1 MSNNEKQTP
10 EEKLN
15 AAIESFEILKENLDE
30 FSIYEQ
36 LTMASKI
43 RDNVVADYYITEGC
57 ENSETLSDSRK
68 KLLEQ
73 ITDFQKVI
81 ISDVTKDKYF
91 IDCNENI
98 TIEDFI
104 EANESLFRI
113 ARDELR
119 GSLNCEVDTLY
130 CKIEESDIH
139 RKTLK
144 NIVDRGTKNEY
155 KILLMGEYQ
164 SGKTTLVDSIIGK
177 HVSAIG
183 DGNTTSAIPIAF
195 SYSSEIVVNASWK
208 SREHLHQLL
217 SCIKKYI
224 KDFSVENFDIDNTR
238 SREDLYQKLNAFR
251 HDSTCPKAKEPGLKI
266 LAICSLVLKYYGDNR
281 LQDIAKDGLSLSEI
295 SSISRFPEKFET
307 RWRRKGGDDF
317 SFEESVFAFV
327 EKIHCHLPSETLKML
342 KCTIIDAPGLFSNAY
357 DTKVTEREMVNANA
371 VLYLLPYDKEVGEDT
386 CSSLYI
392 LRNNYTDI
400 LRKLFIVNNRSFCDH
415 KRFFQTNRETIDEM
429 FDASMKLYKLDAR
442 LAYLGVIK
450 KSYDNSSLRDEEI
463 AQFIYSCQHEF
474 EDDND
479 PIVFTNFMEAWTY
492 SISFYKSRY
501 RWENTPT
508 ADEIIEKSY
517 LLSVLNNLLS
527 FIDKNRAYSIIAS
540 EGVYKLYNEISSIR
554 KSLLLRHVRLYIDGR
569 EKTESLWGV
578 RLSRAK
584 EFEKTAHDV
593 IQKHLFRAVD
603 DVSPLSDRLSESV
616 CAKIFTNDSINNLV
630 VNICR
635 EVYNNKWD
643 LTKCGKNEEKIK
655 KLISPK
661 IESVVANFI
670 VERVSY
676 WNELMKNGQDSS
688 FNSLFNAQ
696 MKLLESELDVEWK
709 KKFDTDDGEFVPVR
723 NLYFEVKK
731 DSTWFAIGNSQN
743 DGNGFS
749 TGRVSLMG
757 ALLNDIAMIV
767 AAILLFLIPTIIS
780 IILAVVSNPGGWV
793 AGAVAGGFG
802 AGYYL
807 FTGDD
812 WMEKKFV
819 DSNAKKIKEKL
830 SENKLNSKLQMFIQT
845 EINKIL
851 KSYASTLTLNGKRMN
866 DDRDVS
872 LSSPVEELEHNC
884 FISVREIITI
894 DEILKTY
901 VEFVNQYLKYEQ
913 N

>member
-1 MSNNEKQTP
+1 MPNNQILTP

-15 AAIESFEILKENLDE
+15 AAIESFEILKESLGY

-36 LTMASKI
+36 LTMASNI
-43 RDNVVADYYITEGC
+43 RDNVVDDCIIQEGC
-57 ENSETLSDSRK
+57 KNSQTLSDKRK
-68 KLLEQ
+68 ILFEK
-73 ITDFQKVI
+73 ISDFQKTI
-81 ISDVTKDKYF
+81 ISEVSKENNF
-91 IDCNENI
+91 IDCNENVS
-98 TIEDFI
+98 IEDFT

-113 ARDELR
+113 SKEELR

-130 CKIEESDIH
+130 SKIDESDKH

-195 SYSSEIVVNASWK
+195 SYSSEIKVNASWK
-208 SREHLHQLL
+208 SREHLNQLL

-224 KDFSVENFDIDNTR
+224 KDFSVENFDIDNTKR
-238 SREDLYQKLNAFR
+238 REDLYQKLNAFR

-281 LQDIAKDGLSLSEI
+281 LRSIAKDGLSLSI
-295 SSISRFPEKFET
+295 IPSISRFPKKFET

-327 EKIHCHLPSETLKML
+327 EKIYCHLPSETLKQL
-342 KCTIIDAPGLFSNAY
+342 NCTIIDAPGLFSNAY
-357 DTKVTEREMVNANA
+357 DTKVTETEMMNANA

-386 CSSLYI
+386 CGSLYI
-392 LRNNYTDI
+392 LRNNYPDI

-415 KRFFQTNRETIDEM
+415 KRFFQTNRETIYEM
-429 FDASMKLYKLDAR
+429 FGASMNLYKLDAQ

-450 KSYDNSSLRDEEI
+450 KSYDNSSLSEEEI
-463 AQFIYSCQHEF
+463 AQFINSCQHEF

-479 PIVFTNFMEAWTY
+479 PIVFKNFMDAWNY
-492 SISFYKSRY
+492 SISIYKPRY
-501 RWENTPT
+501 RWEKTPT

-554 KSLLLRHVRLYIDGR
+554 KSLLLRHVRLHMDGR
-569 EKTESLWGV
+569 EKTKSLWGV
-578 RLSRAK
+578 RFSRVK
-584 EFEKTAHDV
+584 EFEKTALDL
-593 IQKHLFRAVD
+593 IQKHLFRAVENIP
-603 DVSPLSDRLSESV
+603 PLSERLSESV
-616 CAKIFTNDSINNLV
+616 YAKIFTNDSIDNLV

-661 IESVVANFI
+661 IESVVADFI
-670 VERVSY
+670 IGRVNY
-676 WNELMKNGQDSS
+676 WNELMKSGQDSS

-696 MKLLESELDVEWK
+696 MKLLESELDKEWK
-709 KKFDTDDGEFVPVR
+709 EKFATDDGDFASVR
-723 NLYFEVKK
+723 KLYFEVKK
-731 DSTWFAIGNSQN
+731 DTTWFAIGASQK

-757 ALLNDIAMIV
+757 SLLNDIAMIV

-780 IILAVVSNPGGWV
+780 IIIAFVSNPAGWV
-793 AGAVAGGFG
+793 AGTVAGGFG
-802 AGYYL
+802 VGYYV

-819 DSNAKKIKEKL
+819 ESNFKKIKEKL
-830 SENKLNSKLQMFIQT
+830 SENNLNSKLQMFIQT

-851 KSYASTLTLNGKRMN
+851 KSFASTLTLNGKRMN

-884 FISVREIITI
+884 FVSVREIITI
-894 DEILKTY
+894 DEIINTY
-901 VEFVNQYLKYEQ
+901 VEFVNQYLKYAQ